1 MTIPSAEASPTEASP
16 TEASPTEALS
26 KTAISKQPPA
36 KRGQGTAKVR
46 DADAT
51 RKKLLG
57 AALQIFSTQGYD
69 AASTRQMAAGV
80 KRGLIGYH
88 FGSKQDLW
96 KSTADEVMKVAEA
109 ELVTALTAIE
119 RIDPASRLRFFVR
132 SYVSFCAKHPELN
145 RLMIQEG
152 MDRDWRLSW
161 LLERSVRR
169 WYEQV
174 CRLFEESVALGL
186 APKMDA
192 HHFYYIITGAA
203 TLMFSNAVE
212 AESLSQQNPLDPA
225 MVEAHAEALASLF
238 VAGESG

>member
-1 MTIPSAEASPTEASP
+1 MTALSTDASPTK
-16 TEASPTEALS
+16 ALS
-26 KTAISKQPPA
+26 KKPPA
-36 KRGQGTAKVR
+36 GKKGGAVKVR

-69 AASTRQMAAGV
+69 AASTRQIEMAAGV

-96 KSTADEVMKVAEA
+96 KSTADEMMKVAEA
-109 ELVTALTAIE
+109 ELVTALIAIE
-119 RIDPASRLRFFVR
+119 RIDPVSRLRFFVR
-132 SYVSFCAKHPELN
+132 SYVIFCAKHPELN

-152 MDRDWRLSW
+152 MDRDWRLNW
-161 LLERSVRR
+161 LLERGVRR

-174 CRLFEESVALGL
+174 CRLFGESVALGL

-212 AESLSQQNPLDPA
+212 AESLSKQNPLDPA
-225 MVEAHAEALASLF
+225 MVEAHAEALANLF
-238 VAGESG
+238 VPGESR